1 MVASQHFV
9 PVLRGRSC
17 QGGVYVGKIGY
28 IHRPW
33 NVARPPAP
41 EMSIATVV
49 QFRKQTIYDG
59 DTRLSQGGQDLLFAG
74 QPPLLRADGK
84 GGRLWALDVPG
95 HLQRTGHAAL
105 DGASAVPAG
114 HTKGVVSKV
123 VTFA

>member
-74 QPPLLRADGK
+74 QPPRGAFFAAAAGNYLVDLAIDFENLRC
-84 GGRLWALDVPG
+84 GG
-95 HLQRTGHAAL
+95 
-105 DGASAVPAG
+105 SAPRRAEVKWTVQPN
-114 HTKGVVSKV
+114 
-123 VTFA
+123 